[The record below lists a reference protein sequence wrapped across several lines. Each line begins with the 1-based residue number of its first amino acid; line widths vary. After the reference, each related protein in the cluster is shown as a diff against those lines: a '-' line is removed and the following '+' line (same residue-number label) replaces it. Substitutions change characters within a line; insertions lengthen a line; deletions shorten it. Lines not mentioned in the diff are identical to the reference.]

1 MEYIIALIGAIIALF
16 IFRQP
21 QDDGS
26 ELLVCS
32 KPLNHTKIIASKFIV
47 FVLTVSMFAAGSSLI
62 SCFGFCLSN
71 VNYWAVLSLIVSLFV
86 VNFVFTLLYGS
97 IAIIISIYHGKIG
110 IITGNIIIA
119 LLASIY
125 STVATVALKEPST
138 VITDSKT
145 ETSTNGSFVDYQNK

>member
-1 MEYIIALIGAIIALF
+1 
-16 IFRQP
+16 
-21 QDDGS
+21 
-26 ELLVCS
+26 
-32 KPLNHTKIIASKFIV
+32 
-47 FVLTVSMFAAGSSLI
+47 
-62 SCFGFCLSN
+62 
-71 VNYWAVLSLIVSLFV
+71 
-86 VNFVFTLLYGS
+86 LYGS

-145 ETSTNGSFVDYQNK
+145 ETSTNGSFVDYQNKQSKYEYIIPLMDNYLELATKTNLD

>member
-1 MEYIIALIGAIIALF
+1 LEYIIALIGAIIALF

-32 KPLNHTKIIASKFIV
+32 KPLYHTKIIASKFIV

-71 VNYWAVLSLIVSLFV
+71 VNY
-86 VNFVFTLLYGS
+86 
-97 IAIIISIYHGKIG
+97 
-110 IITGNIIIA
+110 
-119 LLASIY
+119 
-125 STVATVALKEPST
+125 
-138 VITDSKT
+138 
-145 ETSTNGSFVDYQNK
+145 